1 MITKELEGDYMGQ
14 NKVKVTGFRIE
25 DKVILDKLKVIA
37 KMNMRTRSKEVE
49 FALKKY
55 VQDFEQKHG
64 IIELPKNLIS
74 E

>member
-1 MITKELEGDYMGQ
+1 
-14 NKVKVTGFRIE
+14 
-25 DKVILDKLKVIA
+25 
-37 KMNMRTRSKEVE
+37 MRTRSKEVE